1 MILACRSFSVRH
13 VAIGIAVSFALLFC
27 EVGAAAQ
34 ASRVGATLEGIVR
47 DTSGAV
53 IPSSKVTLHN
63 PLTNQSRTVTTDEQ
77 GFFRA
82 EQLAVGTYEIRVE
95 QTGFAPYRQAGVG
108 ASLGQTVHLDIV
120 LAPASASEQVSV
132 NAQPSSLDPSLSS
145 VVSSVDQEKIEEL
158 PVRSRNYLDFVLL
171 APGVSSAPSAPG
183 TSGAAALAGSGFSF
197 GGLRSRSNN
206 VSIDG
211 LDNNDEYTGSSR
223 TELSPEIVQEFQVVN
238 NGLSAESGGASGGS
252 INVITRSGTN
262 IVHGDAFLF
271 AQDGTL
277 NARDPFETES
287 GKPSLR
293 SFRAGVALGGSVIKD
308 KTFYYAALEQEHNRG
323 QIGSDIDSTAASTI
337 NAFLATGG
345 FPGLAT
351 RQITTAFS
359 PIARAETEAAGKLDH
374 HLTKNTALM
383 VRYTFTNN
391 KEPGDAFNT
400 NGLIDASARGS
411 SFASDNALSGSLTTV
426 LGSAAVSDLR
436 FQAATRHAVLRTNE
450 PFGPEIDIAGLVTFG
465 RPYAGNSER
474 RENHYQAG
482 YTYSRTR
489 GKHLWKVGGTVNR
502 VRLRADVRDG
512 FDGVYLFGSLGDF
525 LAGNPSQFRQAFGN
539 SNVDFPA
546 TSFGGFV
553 QDHWSLAR
561 QLTLD
566 LGVRYDVE
574 RLPSGFNQDTNN
586 VSPRIGLAWSPSPK
600 WVFRAGYGIFFDR
613 YVLANLTRAIEKNGS
628 QAFEQVAEGNA
639 AASLFAAAQGGPLVA
654 PASRIAPSIFQPGPR
669 MATPYSQQ
677 ASAGAEYL
685 VAKNL
690 TLRGDYLF
698 VHGLK
703 LPRTLNANLL
713 PPVVLTLANA
723 SSLGVPNPAAQQI
736 GREVF
741 SPARLDTKLNDIYQL
756 QDSAASTYHGTS
768 LTLSRRM
775 NEELEFSASYT
786 LSKTFDDGSDFDE
799 QPQNPF
805 GLRAENAVS
814 RQHQQ
819 QRFVFNALWN
829 LPIGDEKDNGGKP
842 DEGTGW
848 LTQTFSHIEVAPILT
863 LESGRPVNPLTGLD
877 SNQSHAFPLSARP
890 LGLGRNSL
898 NAPALATM
906 DLRVLKYLP
915 FRGVR
920 RLDLV
925 AESFNL
931 FNSANVSQI
940 NPVFGSG
947 LSPIAGFRQSIAGTG
962 ARQVQFSLDFEFRIV
977 FGKEI
982 GIANAYH
989 LVAELKRS
997 YQISAR

>member
-1 MILACRSFSVRH
+1 MSLACRSFSVRH

-27 EVGAAAQ
+27 AADAAAQ
-34 ASRVGATLEGIVR
+34 ASRVGATLEGTVR
-47 DTSGAV
+47 DTSSA
-53 IPSSKVTLHN
+53 IIANSKVTLHN

-120 LAPASASEQVSV
+120 LTPASSSEQVTV
-132 NAQPSSLDPSLSS
+132 NARPSSLDPSQTS
-145 VVSSVDQEKIEEL
+145 VVSSVDQERIEEL

-171 APGVSSAPSAPG
+171 APGVSSSPTA
-183 TSGAAALAGSGFSF
+183 SGANGSTPLTGSGFTF

-206 VSIDG
+206 LSIDA

-262 IVHGDAFLF
+262 TIHGDAFLF
-271 AQDGTL
+271 AQDGAL

-287 GKPSLR
+287 GKPSFR
-293 SFRAGVALGGSVIKD
+293 RFRAGFALGGPIIKD
-308 KTFYYAALEQEHNRG
+308 KTFSYAALEQEHNRG
-323 QIGSDIDSTAASTI
+323 QIGSGIDPAVASTI
-337 NAFLATGG
+337 NAFLATGV

-374 HLTKNTALM
+374 QLTNNTALM
-383 VRYTFTNN
+383 LRYTFTNN
-391 KEPGDAFNT
+391 KESGDAFNT
-400 NGLIDASARGS
+400 NGLIDASTRGS
-411 SFASDNALSGSLTTV
+411 SFTSDNALSGSLTTV
-426 LGSAAVSDLR
+426 LGSETVSDLR
-436 FQAATRHAVLRTNE
+436 FQGATRHAVLSTNE
-450 PFGPEIDIAGLVTFG
+450 PFGPEFDIAGLVTFG

-474 RENHYQAG
+474 RENHYQAS

-489 GKHLWKVGGTVNR
+489 GKHLSKVGGTVNR
-502 VRLRADVRDG
+502 VRLRADVPDG

-525 LAGNPSQFRQAFGN
+525 LAGNPNQFRQSFGN
-539 SNVDFPA
+539 STVDFPV

-561 QLTLD
+561 QLTVD
-566 LGVRYDVE
+566 LGVRYDFE
-574 RLPSGFNQDTNN
+574 RLPAGFNQDTNN

-600 WVFRAGYGIFFDR
+600 WVFRAGYGVFFDR
-613 YVLANLTRAIEKNGS
+613 YVLANLTRPIEKNGS
-628 QAFEQVAEGNA
+628 QAFEQVMDGNA
-639 AASLFAAAQGGPLVA
+639 AASFFAAAQGGPLVA
-654 PASRIAPSIFQPGPR
+654 PAFGIAPSVFRPDPR

-685 VAKNL
+685 LAKNL
-690 TLRGDYLF
+690 TLRADYLF
-698 VHGLK
+698 VHGVK
-703 LPRTLNANLL
+703 LPRTLNVNLL

-723 SSLGVPNPAAQQI
+723 VNLGVPNPTPQQI

-741 SPARLDTKLNDIYQL
+741 SSGRLNTQFGDIYQL
-756 QDSAASTYHGTS
+756 QNSANSTYNGVS
-768 LTLSRRM
+768 FTLNRRM
-775 NEELEFSASYT
+775 SDELAFSASYT
-786 LSKTFDDGSDFDE
+786 LSKTFDDASDFDE

-805 GLRAENAVS
+805 DLRAENAVS

-819 QRFVFNALWN
+819 QRFVFNALWE
-829 LPIGDEKDNGGKP
+829 LPIGDEEDKGGKS
-842 DEGTGW
+842 EENTGW
-848 LTQTFSHIEVAPILT
+848 LTQTFSHIEVAPIWT
-863 LESGRPVNPLTGLD
+863 LESGRPVNPLTDLD

-890 LGLGRNSL
+890 LSFGRNSL
-898 NAPALATM
+898 NTPALATM
-906 DLRVLKYLP
+906 DFRILKYFP
-915 FRGVR
+915 FGGVK

-925 AESFNL
+925 AEFFNL

-940 NPVFGSG
+940 NPVFGSD
-947 LSPIAGFRQSIAGTG
+947 LTPMPGFRRPIAGTG
-962 ARQVQFSLDFEFRIV
+962 TRQIQFSLDFEF
-977 FGKEI
+977 
-982 GIANAYH
+982 
-989 LVAELKRS
+989 
-997 YQISAR
+997 